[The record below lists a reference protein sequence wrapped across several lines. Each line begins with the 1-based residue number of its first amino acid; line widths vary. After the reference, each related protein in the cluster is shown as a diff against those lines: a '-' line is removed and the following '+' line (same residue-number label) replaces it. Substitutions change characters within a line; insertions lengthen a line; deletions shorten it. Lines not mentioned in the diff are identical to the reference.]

1 MLTKSRFA
9 LAAAAT
15 IVMAISFSVPAS
27 AAGKATCAQYGG
39 DATMITE
46 DLAKF
51 MANAALGN
59 SIKAA
64 GATASGAVKMTCAS
78 SGLVTCQARQ
88 RACK

>member
-1 MLTKSRFA
+1 MVRGLV
-9 LAAAAT
+9 LAAAVFALSAP
-15 IVMAISFSVPAS
+15 VS
-27 AAGKATCAQYGG
+27 AAAKKSCVLAGG

-59 SIKAA
+59 SIKGM
-64 GATASGAVKMTCAS
+64 GATAAGDVKMPCT
-78 SGLVTCQARQ
+78 GPNPLTTCQARQ